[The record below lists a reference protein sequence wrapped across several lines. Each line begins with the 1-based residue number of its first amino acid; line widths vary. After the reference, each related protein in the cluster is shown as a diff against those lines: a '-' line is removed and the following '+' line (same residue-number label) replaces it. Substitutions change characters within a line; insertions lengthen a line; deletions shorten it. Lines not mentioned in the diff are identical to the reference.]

1 MSSAHQTPG
10 GCTVQLYFQFFE
22 KIQMKHVNKYVSNLL
37 LSPAS
42 YLTEADWTVTTVT
55 SGFVTRLT
63 FGSKH
68 YGILK

>member
-1 MSSAHQTPG
+1 
-10 GCTVQLYFQFFE
+10 
-22 KIQMKHVNKYVSNLL
+22 MKHVNKYVSNLL